1 MTTAGPGDKH
11 PETQFD
17 VGMGSESRDDHLSGS
32 KVLNLYLWPLT
43 VRIDIYGKCGHC
55 GAKRHPKSHSG
66 VSMVIG
72 SRGAKKHPLMFVCV
86 CVCALLYGC
95 FLVLLDREKSLDL
108 CFACHIEVFFMSVT
122 F

>member
-55 GAKRHPKSHSG
+55 GAKRHPKSLSGYSNVFLVNDDANMNHYQPLFLNAPLITFHLPCCLTLTSLLLTAGDLVNPCAGSG
-66 VSMVIG
+66 VC
-72 SRGAKKHPLMFVCV
+72 R
-86 CVCALLYGC
+86 
-95 FLVLLDREKSLDL
+95 
-108 CFACHIEVFFMSVT
+108 
-122 F
+122 

>member
-55 GAKRHPKSHSG
+55 GAKRHPKSLSG

-86 CVCALLYGC
+86 CVRYFMDVSWFCLIEKKVWIY
-95 FLVLLDREKSLDL
+95 VL
-108 CFACHIEVFFMSVT
+108 HVT
-122 F
+122 